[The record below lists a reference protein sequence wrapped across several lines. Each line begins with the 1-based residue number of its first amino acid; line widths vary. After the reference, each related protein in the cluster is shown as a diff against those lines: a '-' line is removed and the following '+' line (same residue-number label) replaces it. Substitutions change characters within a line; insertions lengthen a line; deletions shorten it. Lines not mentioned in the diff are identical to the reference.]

1 MDNKDVKDMA
11 VVFTES
17 LADTQDNAINTEKL
31 VQQVCRM
38 SGEDLRR
45 QIITE
50 IMADEDTPL
59 GEKIDLFE
67 KVSTGY
73 DQRLESNTRRLLD
86 MQNTQTQNIQ
96 VSSDGVTE
104 NLVLIAVAALCV
116 LGIGA
121 LFTPIG
127 KNVIVAGSKLLRA
140 A

>member
-1 MDNKDVKDMA
+1 MENKDVKDMA

-17 LADTQDNAINTEKL
+17 LADTQDNAINTERL

-38 SGEDLRR
+38 SGEDLR
-45 QIITE
+45 QQVITE
-50 IMADEDTPL
+50 IMADEDTSL

-104 NLVLIAVAALCV
+104 SLVLIAVAALCV

-127 KNVIVAGSKLLRA
+127 KNAIVAGSKLLRSA
-140 A
+140 